1 MKVKC
6 PKCFDEVSITELL
19 WANLSVYRWLRDKL
33 WDLEDEIRFWRNE
46 FRRMP
51 KWGKPFFVIEIPLIP
66 IALLIENLRIKA
78 ERKASKKRSARK

>member
-19 WANLSVYRWLRDKL
+19 GANLSVYRWLRDKL

-46 FRRMP
+46 FRRTP
-51 KWGKPFFVIEIPLIP
+51 KWKKPLFVIEIPLIP
-66 IALLIENLRIKA
+66 IARLIENLRIKA
-78 ERKASKKRSARK
+78 TKGG